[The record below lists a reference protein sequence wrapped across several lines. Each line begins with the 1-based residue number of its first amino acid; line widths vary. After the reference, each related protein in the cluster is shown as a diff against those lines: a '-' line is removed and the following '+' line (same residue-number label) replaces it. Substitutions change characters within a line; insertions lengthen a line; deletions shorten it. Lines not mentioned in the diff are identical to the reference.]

1 MSQIFQ
7 KSEALPLI
15 STTIESTIFIYLI
28 ESSSKDKKDLEDDLE
43 DLTIIY
49 DVITQQDYL
58 VSSVGCAREPRCVS
72 SPGSWHE
79 TTVGC
84 DLFS

>member
-49 DVITQQDYL
+49 DVITQQDC
-58 VSSVGCAREPRCVS
+58 SVGCAREPRCVS